1 MGGEF
6 CVEIKNSTMP
16 NFLARGYREFFKAG
30 RGIYVNVSMKLA
42 LYINNSNFINLGFVL
57 KRVI

>member
-1 MGGEF
+1 M
-6 CVEIKNSTMP
+6 EIKNSTMP

-42 LYINNSNFINLGFVL
+42 LYINNSNFINLGFVF